1 MKPLDSLTDEEFDRE
16 LRRAVSAL
24 PDAPDALQRA
34 ALDLFPAT
42 ATTTASWLDAA
53 AQVVQAVRQQL
64 QAVLTFDSWATPA
77 LAAGMRSTASSTRFL
92 LYSVKG
98 RDIDLRITPAAAGF
112 EVAGQVLGPDETGQV
127 ELRSASEG
135 ASAQVAMMD
144 DMGEF
149 RLEGVRRGSYVFTL
163 RVGADEIVLP
173 PVEVGDRWV

>member
-1 MKPLDSLTDEEFDRE
+1 MKPLDSLTDDEFDRE
-16 LRRAVSAL
+16 LRRAVSSL
-24 PDAPDALQRA
+24 PDAPDTLQRA

-42 ATTTASWLDAA
+42 AKTSLMDAA
-53 AQVVQAVRQQL
+53 AQVVKAVQQKL

-77 LAAGMRSTASSTRFL
+77 LAAGMRSTASSTRYL

-98 RDIDLRITPAAAGF
+98 RDIDLRITPSAAGF

-127 ELRSASEG
+127 ELRAAAEG
-135 ASAQVAMMD
+135 AGAQVTSMD

-149 RLEGVRRGSYVFTL
+149 RLDGVRRGSYVFTL

>member
-1 MKPLDSLTDEEFDRE
+1 MKPLDSLTDDEFDRE

-24 PDAPDALQRA
+24 PDPPAALQRA
-34 ALDLFPAT
+34 ALDLFPT
-42 ATTTASWLDAA
+42 AAKASLRDAA
-53 AQVVQAVRQQL
+53 AQVVVRQQL

-77 LAAGMRSTASSTRFL
+77 LAAGMRSAASSTRFL

-112 EVAGQVLGPDETGQV
+112 EVAGQVLGPDETGEV
-127 ELRSASEG
+127 ELRAATEG
-135 ASAQVAMMD
+135 GSAQLAT
-144 DMGEF
+144 MGEF

>member
-1 MKPLDSLTDEEFDRE
+1 MKPLDSLTDDEFDRE

-24 PDAPDALQRA
+24 PDPPAALQRA
-34 ALDLFPAT
+34 ALDLFPT
-42 ATTTASWLDAA
+42 AAKASLRDAA

-77 LAAGMRSTASSTRFL
+77 LAAGMRSAASSTRFL

-112 EVAGQVLGPDETGQV
+112 EVAGQVLGPDETGEV
-127 ELRSASEG
+127 ELRAATEG
-135 ASAQVAMMD
+135 GSAQLATMD